1 LQTARTINGVS
12 FNGTANITVA
22 ATDATKLPLAGG
34 TMTGLLVGK
43 TATTTTVAA
52 ANDTGSFSVRGSTTM
67 PAVMSFHRSGAYA
80 VNFGLSTA
88 NKMELGGWSATTI
101 KHTWDMSGNY
111 NAVGTITGATF
122 SGSGASLTSLNGS
135 NISSG
140 TVAAARVA
148 TLNQSTTG
156 NAATATTLQT
166 ARTINGVSFNGSANI
181 TVADATKL
189 PLAGGTTTGLIT
201 VNGGM
206 TIEGCAFFNGTDAW
220 IRALG
225 ATGLYFSTYGG
236 GIYMPDAT
244 YTTIYGSK
252 AFKVN
257 SNIVATGTITA
268 YFSDERLKT
277 KTRGIDSALSKVCS
291 LNGFYYTHNAL
302 AIENGYKDDGEH
314 LGLSAQE
321 IQAIAPEIVT
331 PAPFDVLADEHID
344 GKFTSK
350 TGEDYLTVDYSKLV
364 PLLIEAIKE
373 QDSTINSLRNDV
385 ETLKD
390 LVNKLMGT
398 K

>member
-1 LQTARTINGVS
+1 VS

-22 ATDATKLPLAGG
+22 DG
-34 TMTGLLVGK
+34 
-43 TATTTTVAA
+43 
-52 ANDTGSFSVRGSTTM
+52 
-67 PAVMSFHRSGAYA
+67 
-80 VNFGLSTA
+80 
-88 NKMELGGWSATTI
+88 
-101 KHTWDMSGNY
+101 
-111 NAVGTITGATF
+111 
-122 SGSGASLTSLNGS
+122 
-135 NISSG
+135 
-140 TVAAARVA
+140 
-148 TLNQSTTG
+148 
-156 NAATATTLQT
+156 
-166 ARTINGVSFNGSANI
+166 
-181 TVADATKL
+181 TKL

-206 TIEGCAFFNGTDAW
+206 TIEGCAFFNGSDAW